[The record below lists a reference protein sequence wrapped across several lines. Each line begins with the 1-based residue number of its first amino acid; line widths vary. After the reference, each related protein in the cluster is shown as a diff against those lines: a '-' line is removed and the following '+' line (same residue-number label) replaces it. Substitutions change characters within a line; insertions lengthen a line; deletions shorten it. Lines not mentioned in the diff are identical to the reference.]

1 MLWEDAD
8 TNRLIE
14 SKNIFKEMLDIVYFS
29 ATSIFL
35 FLNKKD
41 IFESKI
47 KEDKLSRV
55 RKQERVNHIK
65 FRFTGPEGDVEAA
78 MKFLK
83 ETFLTTVSLVN
94 CTVE

>member
-1 MLWEDAD
+1 MEDAD

-14 SKNIFKEMLDIVYFS
+14 SNNVFNEMLDIVYFS

-47 KEDKLSRV
+47 KEGHHLKT
-55 RKQERVNHIK
+55 N
-65 FRFTGPEGDVEAA
+65 FPE
-78 MKFLK
+78 
-83 ETFLTTVSLVN
+83 
-94 CTVE
+94 

>member
-1 MLWEDAD
+1 MLGEDAD

-14 SKNIFKEMLDIVYFS
+14 SNNVFKEMLDIVYFS

-47 KEDKLSRV
+47 KEGHHLKT
-55 RKQERVNHIK
+55 N
-65 FRFTGPEGDVEAA
+65 FPE
-78 MKFLK
+78 
-83 ETFLTTVSLVN
+83 
-94 CTVE
+94 